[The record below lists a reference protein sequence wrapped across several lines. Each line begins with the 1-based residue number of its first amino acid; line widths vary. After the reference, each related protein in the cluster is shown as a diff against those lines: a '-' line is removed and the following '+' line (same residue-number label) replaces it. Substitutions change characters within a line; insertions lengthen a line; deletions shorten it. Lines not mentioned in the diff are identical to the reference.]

1 MFPMKVSKQVSV
13 IIVSYNVQ
21 DFLDLC
27 LDAVMKA
34 TRHTDAEIFV
44 VDNASSD
51 GSVDLVREKYPSVVL
66 MANTDNRGFSRA
78 NNQALQLSEGKYV
91 HFLNPDTIIPE
102 DFYTRCLPYMEAHPD
117 TGALGPRIIDADG
130 QYAPDSKKSFPSFWV
145 SVAKVT
151 GLSRLFS
158 RSPFFNKYYA
168 AHIGEW
174 ETATVDILSGCCM
187 LVNKANLMQAGGG
200 FDEAYFMYC
209 EDVDMCHRLNLA
221 GFRNIYFP
229 ETTMVHYKG
238 ESTRKLTY
246 SYMKIFYDAHALF
259 VKKYYPSGLGTLF
272 NFALKTV
279 LGLRNIFNL
288 VKYLLAILKIYI
300 LDALIITGSLL
311 LFRYYWFGFVYSQET
326 ASNVFFKTIPIYLTL
341 WMGSLFLNGAYDKP
355 YSLFRTGRGMM
366 WGTLLV
372 LAIYGLFPFELRQS
386 RGVVL
391 FSGLLSTI
399 ILLLSRTVFAQLGVI
414 DLVPR
419 GKNDFQAVIAGGEEE
434 YRSIRR
440 QLQKGQYRLNIV
452 GRVFDTQETTLD
464 EDFIGPLQDFAQ
476 IQQVL
481 AINEIVF
488 SARHLSYHTIIGLM
502 QECKDKCTYKIIPE
516 NSPYVISSQS
526 RQNFA
531 DIYGLYNINIGTAS
545 SKRNKRIIDLLLSLA
560 TFFLFPL
567 WLIRGEG
574 RLMREA
580 WKVWIN
586 KKTWVGYSAATHAEE
601 LNLPRLKK
609 GVFPPYI
616 LHENTNVP
624 EHIRE
629 KIDYKYAREYGVLDD
644 LQSYMKNVFF
654 YKK

>member
-1 MFPMKVSKQVSV
+1 MMISKQVSV

-27 LDAVMKA
+27 LDAVLKA
-34 TRHTDAEIFV
+34 TRNTDAEIFV

-51 GSVDLVREKYPSVVL
+51 GSVSLVRSKYPGVRL
-66 MANTDNRGFSRA
+66 IANDDNVGFSKA
-78 NNQALQLSEGKYV
+78 NNQALRESCGRFV

-102 DFYTRCLPYMEAHPD
+102 DFYTRCLAYMEQHPD

-145 SVAKVT
+145 SVAKVV
-151 GLSRLFS
+151 GFSRLFPDS
-158 RSPFFNKYYA
+158 VFFNKYYA

-174 ETATVDILSGCCM
+174 ETAQVDILSGCCL
-187 LVNKANLMQAGGG
+187 LVSKENLMQAGGG

-229 ETTMVHYKG
+229 EVTIVHYKG

-246 SYMKIFYDAHALF
+246 SYMKVFYNAHELF
-259 VKKYYPSGLGTLF
+259 VKKYYPAGLGVLF
-272 NFALKTV
+272 NLALKMV
-279 LGLRNIFNL
+279 LGLRNVFNV

-300 LDALIITGSLL
+300 LDALIIIGSLL
-311 LFRYYWFGFVYSQET
+311 LFRYYWFGYIYSQEH
-326 ASNVFFKTIPIYLTL
+326 ASAVFIKTIPVYLAL
-341 WMGSLFLNGAYDKP
+341 WMGSLFLIGAYDKP

-386 RGVVL
+386 RGVVV

-399 ILLLSRTVFAQLGVI
+399 ILLLSRTFFAQLGVI

-419 GKNDFQAVIAGGEEE
+419 GKNDFQAVIAGGKDE
-434 YRSIRR
+434 YAAIRS

-452 GRVFDTQETTLD
+452 GRIFDKPEAAGD
-464 EDFIGPLQDFAQ
+464 ESYIGTVNNIVQ
-476 IQQVL
+476 IQHML

-488 SARHLSYHTIIGLM
+488 SARHLSYRTIIDLM
-502 QECKDKCTYKIIPE
+502 QACKDKCTYKIIPE
-516 NSPYVISSQS
+516 DSSYVISSQS

-531 DIYGLYNINIGTAS
+531 DAYGLYNNINIGTAS
-545 SKRNKRIIDLLLSLA
+545 SKRNKRIVDILLSLA

-567 WLIRGEG
+567 WLVKGKSKLLG
-574 RLMREA
+574 EA
-580 WKVWIN
+580 WQVLLN
-586 KKTWVGYSAATHAEE
+586 RKTWVGYCAELHAEDR
-601 LNLPRLKK
+601 NLPRLKE

-616 LHENTNVP
+616 LHENGNVP

-644 LQSYMKNVFF
+644 LQFYMKNVFF